1 MGADMKRIFSS
12 LFDLSGRVAVVTG
25 ASRGLGAAA
34 AEALAGAGAAVVLIG
49 REPETLE
56 ARREKLHGYDVPT
69 MAIRCDM
76 GNPEDVERAANDAR
90 EHFGTIDILVN
101 NAGIIRRSPA
111 ESYSLDDWNDVVSVN
126 MTGAFVMAQEVGR
139 GMIKRGSGKI
149 INIVSLLSFSGG
161 LNVVAYTASKSA
173 LAGITRALANE
184 WGRHGV
190 NVNAIAPGYFHT
202 EATEALR
209 NNPERYNALLA
220 RIPAGRWGEPE
231 DLKGAILFLASHA
244 SDYVNGHILAIDG
257 GWLAA

>member
-1 MGADMKRIFSS
+1 
-12 LFDLSGRVAVVTG
+12 
-25 ASRGLGAAA
+25 
-34 AEALAGAGAAVVLIG
+34 
-49 REPETLE
+49 
-56 ARREKLHGYDVPT
+56 
-69 MAIRCDM
+69 
-76 GNPEDVERAANDAR
+76 
-90 EHFGTIDILVN
+90 
-101 NAGIIRRSPA
+101 
-111 ESYSLDDWNDVVSVN
+111 
-126 MTGAFVMAQEVGR
+126 VMAQEVGR